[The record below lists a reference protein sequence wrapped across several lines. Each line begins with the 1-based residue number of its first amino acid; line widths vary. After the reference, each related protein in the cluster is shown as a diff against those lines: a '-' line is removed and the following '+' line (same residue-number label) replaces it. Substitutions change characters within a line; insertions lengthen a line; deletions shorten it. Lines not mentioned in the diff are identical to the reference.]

1 MRQCTSQRSS
11 IELQDFAALFA
22 ERHRRAGQAIRA
34 VDEHRIFKLG
44 SDGFDDGTQHG
55 HSGATGEVAQPL
67 SDIAAQPAPMLSACV
82 ELGTAG
88 PKMAGKASEPFRDAW
103 YPLSYICW
111 DLGAKKSTGSGQ
123 VASWFSG

>member
-1 MRQCTSQRSS
+1 MHFSTLIDRASGFCCT
-11 IELQDFAALFA
+11 LLNVVDG
-22 ERHRRAGQAIRA
+22 HGQAIRA

-82 ELGTAG
+82 ELGKAG